1 MVVFYFLYTFVLVQQ
16 LKHGLTINNLGM
28 SIYLEFPMIAEYPI
42 YGSPFKN
49 DEQQFF
55 SEEDALKEIKEE
67 KEVLQ
72 DFLLLKTV

>member
-1 MVVFYFLYTFVLVQQ
+1 
-16 LKHGLTINNLGM
+16 
-28 SIYLEFPMIAEYPI
+28 MIAEYPI

-55 SEEDALKEIKEE
+55 PEEDKLKEIKEE
-67 KEVLQ
+67 KDTLQ

>member
-1 MVVFYFLYTFVLVQQ
+1 MVVFYFLYTFVSVQQ
-16 LKHGLTINNLGM
+16 FTKCLTINYFDM

-49 DEQQFF
+49 DEQQFLP
-55 SEEDALKEIKEE
+55 EEDRWKEAKEE
-67 KEVLQ
+67 NEVLQ

>member
-1 MVVFYFLYTFVLVQQ
+1 
-16 LKHGLTINNLGM
+16 M

-49 DEQQFF
+49 DEQQFLPD
-55 SEEDALKEIKEE
+55 EDRLLEAKEE
-67 KEVLQ
+67 NEILQ

>member
-1 MVVFYFLYTFVLVQQ
+1 
-16 LKHGLTINNLGM
+16 M
-28 SIYLEFPMIAEYPI
+28 SIYLEFPTIAEYPL

-55 SEEDALKEIKEE
+55 IEENKLRETKEE
-67 KEVLQ
+67 NEILQ

>member
-1 MVVFYFLYTFVLVQQ
+1 
-16 LKHGLTINNLGM
+16 M

-55 SEEDALKEIKEE
+55 SEEERLREVKEE
-67 KEVLQ
+67 NELLQ